1 MRHCV
6 IGEAANQELA
16 GTSVD
21 HGLHQSLANTLCCP
35 AVHLAFGKQRVD
47 DLATVVHNDVTQ
59 QSNMS
64 CFRIDFYNG
73 QMRTVAENKVLWV
86 EDVGLVEAGRHS
98 QRQVWS
104 GMRRD
109 GNVGEANSF
118 DILSRYGKVE
128 TAAPLEDSTHDLLLN
143 LCTYSRDRCAGASA
157 GPRLEYPVLVNEIGW
172 TCPQFVRRDLSHFIH
187 NPATGLVHGRAA
199 DGNGPRIESTRSEW
213 HDLRVALHDCNMLEC
228 DSQHARSDLRETG
241 GMTLTRAL
249 CAAEDRCAAVIVNDN
264 ARALVSGTPE
274 TDHAHRHGRRRA

>member
-6 IGEAANQELA
+6 IGEAANQEFA

-98 QRQVWS
+98 QRQVPS
-104 GMRRD
+104 GVRLHRD
-109 GNVGEANSF
+109 LGEANAI
-118 DILSRYGKVE
+118 DILGRYGKVE
-128 TAAPLEDSTHDLLLN
+128 TAPVLEDSTHDLPLN
-143 LCTYSRDRCAGASA
+143 PCTRSRDR
-157 GPRLEYPVLVNEIGW
+157 
-172 TCPQFVRRDLSHFIH
+172 
-187 NPATGLVHGRAA
+187 
-199 DGNGPRIESTRSEW
+199 
-213 HDLRVALHDCNMLEC
+213 
-228 DSQHARSDLRETG
+228 
-241 GMTLTRAL
+241 
-249 CAAEDRCAAVIVNDN
+249 
-264 ARALVSGTPE
+264 
-274 TDHAHRHGRRRA
+274 

>member
-1 MRHCV
+1 
-6 IGEAANQELA
+6 
-16 GTSVD
+16 
-21 HGLHQSLANTLCCP
+21 
-35 AVHLAFGKQRVD
+35 
-47 DLATVVHNDVTQ
+47 Q

-64 CFRIDFYNG
+64 GFRIDFYNG
-73 QMRTVAENKVLWV
+73 KMRTVAENKVLWV

-98 QRQVWS
+98 QRQVLS
-104 GMRRD
+104 GVRVHRD
-109 GNVGEANSF
+109 LGEANAI
-118 DILSRYGKVE
+118 DILWRCGKVE
-128 TAAPLEDSTHDLLLN
+128 TAPVLEDSTHDFLLN
-143 LCTYSRDRCAGASA
+143 LCSHSRDGCPGASA
-157 GPRLEYPVLVNEIGW
+157 GSRVENPVLINEIGW
-172 TCPQFVRRDLSHFIH
+172 TCPQFVRRDLSHLIH

-213 HDLRVALHDCNMLEC
+213 HDLRVSLHDFNILEC

-274 TDHAHRHGRRRA
+274 TDHAHRHRRRRA